1 MSSNTIKDEVNVS
14 KLYGLEA
21 TLSKDDFIQKYKV
34 SDRGLS
40 SNAAEER
47 LRNLGLNEMKQT
59 KPKKWYH
66 YFWESLFTPFNCILL
81 RYCGYFDLYRYLFT
95 A

>member
-1 MSSNTIKDEVNVS
+1 MIKDEVNVS

-34 SDRGLS
+34 TDSGLS
-40 SNAAEER
+40 SNEAEER
-47 LRNLGLNEMKQT
+47 LRNLGFNEMKQA

-66 YFWESLFTPFNCILL
+66 YLKESFFTPFNCILL
-81 RYCGYFDLYRYLFT
+81 RHCGYFDLYRYLFT
-95 A
+95 S